1 MNKKTP
7 QQKEVQ
13 MSNFISKVT
22 KRNLTPLKQV
32 KLKLVHIDFWSATK
46 AGFLVSLALGIATIV
61 GFAFIWLVLSTTGLF
76 SQLNS
81 LINSAAGSGGTADVG
96 SALSLPR
103 MLSFAATLAVVDVV
117 LGTVR
122 AGISSLI
129 FNVIA
134 RITGGVR
141 VGFTNE

>member
-1 MNKKTP
+1 
-7 QQKEVQ
+7 

-46 AGFLVSLALGIATIV
+46 TGFLVSLAIGIATIL
-61 GFAFIWLVLSTTGLF
+61 GFAFVWLVLSTTGLF

-81 LINSAAGSGGTADVG
+81 LINSAGSTGADIG
-96 SALSLPR
+96 AALSLPR
-103 MLSFAATLAVVDVV
+103 MLSFAGTLAIVDVV
-117 LGTVR
+117 LGTVL

-129 FNVIA
+129 FNIIA

-141 VGFTNE
+141 IGFTNEQ

>member
-1 MNKKTP
+1 
-7 QQKEVQ
+7 
-13 MSNFISKVT
+13 MSNLISKVT

-61 GFAFIWLVLSTTGLF
+61 GFAFVWLVMSTTGLF

-81 LINSAAGSGGTADVG
+81 LINSAGTTGADIG

-103 MLSFAATLAVVDVV
+103 MLSFAGTLAIVDVV
-117 LGTVR
+117 LGTVL

>member
-1 MNKKTP
+1 
-7 QQKEVQ
+7 
-13 MSNFISKVT
+13 MSNFISKVA

-76 SQLNS
+76 GQLNS
-81 LINSAAGSGGTADVG
+81 LINSAGSTTADVG

-103 MLSFAATLAVVDVV
+103 VLSFAGTLAVVDVV
-117 LGTVR
+117 LGTVL

>member
-1 MNKKTP
+1 M
-7 QQKEVQ
+7 EAA
-13 MSNFISKVT
+13 SGRFG
-22 KRNLTPLKQV
+22 
-32 KLKLVHIDFWSATK
+32 D
-46 AGFLVSLALGIATIV
+46 LARSRPDRRDLPIV

-81 LINSAAGSGGTADVG
+81 LINSAGSTTADVG

-103 MLSFAATLAVVDVV
+103 VLSFAGTLAIVDIV
-117 LGTVR
+117 LGTVL

>member
-1 MNKKTP
+1 
-7 QQKEVQ
+7 

-61 GFAFIWLVLSTTGLF
+61 GFAFVWLVLSTTGLF

-81 LINSAAGSGGTADVG
+81 LINSAGSTGADVG
-96 SALSLPR
+96 TVLSLPR
-103 MLSFAATLAVVDVV
+103 MLSFAGTLAIVDVV
-117 LGTVR
+117 LGTVL
-122 AGISSLI
+122 AGISALI
-129 FNVIA
+129 FNIIA

-141 VGFTNE
+141 IGFTNEQ

>member
-1 MNKKTP
+1 
-7 QQKEVQ
+7 
-13 MSNFISKVT
+13 MSNFISKVA

-76 SQLNS
+76 GQLNS
-81 LINSAAGSGGTADVG
+81 LINSAGSTTADVG

-103 MLSFAATLAVVDVV
+103 VLSFAGTLAIVDVV
-117 LGTVR
+117 LGTVL

>member
-1 MNKKTP
+1 
-7 QQKEVQ
+7 

-32 KLKLVHIDFWSATK
+32 KLKLVHIDFWSATR

-81 LINSAAGSGGTADVG
+81 LINSAGSTTADVG

-103 MLSFAATLAVVDVV
+103 VLSFAGTLAIVDIV
-117 LGTVR
+117 LGTVL

>member
-1 MNKKTP
+1 
-7 QQKEVQ
+7 
-13 MSNFISKVT
+13 MSNFISKVA

-76 SQLNS
+76 GQLNS
-81 LINSAAGSGGTADVG
+81 LINSAGSTTADVG

-103 MLSFAATLAVVDVV
+103 VLSFAGTLAIVDIV
-117 LGTVR
+117 LGTVL

>member
-1 MNKKTP
+1 
-7 QQKEVQ
+7 
-13 MSNFISKVT
+13 MSNFISKVA

-61 GFAFIWLVLSTTGLF
+61 GFAFIWVVLSTTGLF
-76 SQLNS
+76 GQLNS
-81 LINSAAGSGGTADVG
+81 LINSAGSTTADVG

-103 MLSFAATLAVVDVV
+103 VLSFAGTLAIVDVV
-117 LGTVR
+117 LGTVL

>member
-1 MNKKTP
+1 
-7 QQKEVQ
+7 

-46 AGFLVSLALGIATIV
+46 AGFLVSLAIGIATIV
-61 GFAFIWLVLSTTGLF
+61 GFAFVWLVLSTTGLF

-81 LINSAAGSGGTADVG
+81 LINSAGSTGADVG

-103 MLSFAATLAVVDVV
+103 MLSFAGTLAIVDVV
-117 LGTVR
+117 LGTVL

-129 FNVIA
+129 FNIIA

-141 VGFTNE
+141 IGFTNEQ

>member
-1 MNKKTP
+1 
-7 QQKEVQ
+7 

-22 KRNLTPLKQV
+22 KRNLAPLKQV

-61 GFAFIWLVLSTTGLF
+61 GFAFVWVVLSTTGLF
-76 SQLNS
+76 GQLNS
-81 LINSAAGSGGTADVG
+81 LISSAGTSADIG
-96 SALSLPR
+96 SAISLPR
-103 MLSFAATLAVVDVV
+103 VLSFAGTLAIVDVV
-117 LGTVR
+117 LGTVL

-129 FNVIA
+129 FNIIA

>member
-1 MNKKTP
+1 
-7 QQKEVQ
+7 
-13 MSNFISKVT
+13 MSNFISKVS
-22 KRNLTPLKQV
+22 KRNLTPIKQV

-76 SQLNS
+76 GQLNS
-81 LINSAAGSGGTADVG
+81 LINSAGSTTADVG

-103 MLSFAATLAVVDVV
+103 VLSFAGTLAIVDVV
-117 LGTVR
+117 LGIVL